1 MMIKH
6 EQLFS
11 EALQIREPLY
21 VQRVVF
27 DQKQGEL
34 HIHIDFHKGAKFSC
48 PECEKPGVCVHDTE
62 DKQWRHLNFFQYK
75 AYIHFRHPRVR
86 CDDHGVH
93 RIKVPWAQRGSGF
106 TLLFEALVMELAGCM
121 PVKDIA
127 KNVGEHDTR
136 IWRII
141 NRYVDAGRAE
151 ADYSSLESV
160 GIDETS
166 SKKRHTYVTVFT
178 DMQESRVVHVEV
190 GKDAQT
196 VQSFKQMLQDRD
208 IDPLQITQV
217 CADMS
222 PAFRRGVADA
232 FPHAEVTFD
241 KFHVIKL
248 INEALDEV
256 RREEQKDQVL
266 LKRSRYLWL
275 YNPKKLSTK
284 QAVALQQLT
293 KLNLKTVRAY
303 RIKLAL
309 QEVYRAVDKQTAE
322 TLLRK
327 WYAWAIRS
335 RLKPVKDVA
344 QTIKTSWNGILNY
357 FDSWLTNGVLE
368 SINGVVQAAR
378 RRARGYR
385 NVKNFITMIFLLS
398 GKLNLGVCQHGITHT
413 I

>member
-1 MMIKH
+1 MIKH

>member
-1 MMIKH
+1 MIKH

-21 VQRVVF
+21 VQQVVF
-27 DQKQGEL
+27 DQQQGEL

-398 GKLNLGVCQHGITHT
+398 GKLNLGVCQRGITHT

>member
-1 MMIKH
+1 MIKH

-11 EALQIREPLY
+11 EALQIREPFY
-21 VQRVVF
+21 IQRVVF
-27 DQKQGEL
+27 DQQQGEL

-48 PECEKPGVCVHDTE
+48 PECEKPGLCVHDTE

-75 AYIHFRHPRVR
+75 AYLHFRHPRVR

-121 PVKDIA
+121 PVKEIA

-166 SKKRHTYVTVFT
+166 SKKRHTYVTMFT

-232 FPHAEVTFD
+232 FPHADVTFD

-256 RREEQKDQVL
+256 RRAEQKEQVL

-275 YNPKKLSTK
+275 YNPKNLSTK
-284 QAVALQQLT
+284 QAAALHSLT

-309 QEVYRAVDKQTAE
+309 QEVYQAADKQTAE
-322 TLLRK
+322 ALLQK

-398 GKLNLGVCQHGITHT
+398 GKLNLGGCHRGITHT